1 MVFVLLIGA
10 VVIFIF
16 FASGNVVEIS
26 GVSVTE
32 VATVLDPNADIAPQ
46 RPLEN
51 PPEIIK
57 AIYATNWSGGN
68 EKKVEY
74 FLDLLR
80 TTELNAIVLDIKDYT
95 GIVGYEVSVPLV
107 KEYGAFEKRIPK
119 INALIKRFHDE
130 GVYVIGRI
138 AVFQD
143 NALVAARPDL
153 ALRSTKTGAVWSDKN
168 KVHWLD
174 VSATPVWDYTVD
186 IARDAL
192 SRGFDEINIDYMRFP
207 TDGDLSDI
215 TFPFYQKGT
224 DRRAALRQFFAHLR
238 DQLPYA
244 RISADIFGEA
254 VVNEKVTS
262 IGQMVEDTLEPF
274 DVVAPMIYPSHYNP
288 RFLGLQ
294 NAATNPYAVIRYS
307 MDMAL
312 RRVQAYTEQK
322 KKEREAALKSGGDSL
337 ETGID
342 SLSIARFRPWLQ
354 DFNLGATYDAA
365 KVRAQITALDD
376 SARAAAGCP
385 GIKMTSNNY
394 QVAVEPAGPRA
405 ACEYQPMGWMLWNAS
420 NVYTK
425 GALLPE

>member
-10 VVIFIF
+10 VVIFMF
-16 FASGNVVEIS
+16 FVSGNEIEIPGAVVAE
-26 GVSVTE
+26 VSVP
-32 VATVLDPNADIAPQ
+32 VDPNADIAPQ
-46 RPLEN
+46 KPLEN
-51 PPEIIK
+51 PPEVVK

-153 ALRSTKTGAVWSDKN
+153 ALQSTKTGAVWADKN
-168 KVHWLD
+168 KVNWLD

-192 SRGFDEINIDYMRFP
+192 DRGFDEINIDYMRFP

-224 DRRAALRQFFAHLR
+224 DRRVALRQFFAHLR

-244 RISADIFGEA
+244 RLSADIFGEA

-312 RRVQAYTEQK
+312 RRTKTYTEQK
-322 KKEREAALKSGGDSL
+322 KAAQELEIKSASGSPNAVMDSL
-337 ETGID
+337 NITQ
-342 SLSIARFRPWLQ
+342 FRPWLQ
-354 DFNLGATYDAA
+354 DFNLGATYDAV

-376 SARAAAGCP
+376 SARAIAGCP

-394 QVAVEPAGPRA
+394 QVAVEPTGPRA

-420 NVYTK
+420 NVYTR
-425 GALLPE
+425 GALLAE